1 MLRVFASFY
10 LFLMDMVLEKF
21 EQIKVL
27 FLDVDGVLT
36 DGRVMVTEQGEQLR
50 AFSIKDGYAMQLAIK
65 VGLEIIVISGGKSQ
79 GVKHRLSGLGLTDI
93 YLGVSDKFQL
103 MKDLLQ
109 ERSLQP
115 EQVAFM
121 GDDIPDL
128 QCMQYVG
135 LALCPQDAVEDIKRV
150 AAYVS
155 PMPGGG
161 GCVRDVVEKI
171 LRLQELWSNE
181 LGIKSV

>member
-1 MLRVFASFY
+1 
-10 LFLMDMVLEKF
+10 MVLKKF
-21 EQIKVL
+21 EQIKML

-65 VGLEIIVISGGKSQ
+65 AGLEIIVISGGRSQ
-79 GVKHRLSGLGLTDI
+79 GVKHRLRGLGLTNI
-93 YLGVSDKFQL
+93 YLGVGDKFQL
-103 MKDLLQ
+103 MKEILQ
-109 ERSLQP
+109 ERSFRL

-155 PMPGGG
+155 PFPGGG
-161 GCVRDVVEKI
+161 GCVRDVIEKM
-171 LRLQELWSNE
+171 LRLQDLWSNG
-181 LGIKSV
+181 LGIKSI